1 MTSVASFAAIYVLGG
16 LTFLPLL
23 LGLFLCYE
31 YLFRAPRFYL
41 TGIKRSNA
49 IIDSKSSC
57 ELGPSSSDPARS
69 LDALKLHPQPSDV
82 AAGYFAICR
91 EYVPG
96 GTNGKPPERTTPAG
110 AVVAVESPSVYQAMY
125 RSIFDRSKG
134 SNPSLDAS
142 QGRNRKSRN
151 VFYVILR

>member
-1 MTSVASFAAIYVLGG
+1 MASVASFAVVYVLGG

-31 YLFRAPRFYL
+31 YLFRASRSYL
-41 TGIKRSNA
+41 MGTGRSDT
-49 IIDSKSSC
+49 IIEPKSSC
-57 ELGPSSSDPARS
+57 ELEPPPSDPARS
-69 LDALKLHPQPSDV
+69 LDALKLHPQSSDV

-110 AVVAVESPSVYQAMY
+110 AVVAVESPSVYQSMY
-125 RSIFDRSKG
+125 RSIFDRGKG
-134 SNPSLDAS
+134 NNPSLDAS